1 MTDVHCIAK
10 LNGCTGKS
18 ERVQLWTKAAR
29 TVDISFTFD
38 NPLEKDNSPFY
49 CSEKRYETLFVL
61 HKFATIPVP
70 SCKSVEGRGGIF
82 AKGKFFAKNF
92 HLKQIEII

>member
-10 LNGCTGKS
+10 LMGALENQKGFNS
-18 ERVQLWTKAAR
+18 KAAR

-38 NPLEKDNSPFY
+38 HTLGKDNSPFY